1 MKYVLA
7 VRDLHYRLP
16 RQLIELLQ
24 TDAAVIVFCCCGIEH
39 IGLQQGHVGLNDFLS
54 LDVIQV
60 FIGILVLS
68 VEVLGYKVA
77 EDRKAEEGQ
86 GDGDQDRQAQQE
98 VGFQFVREL

>member
-7 VRDLHYRLP
+7 VRDLHDRLP

-24 TDAAVIVFCCCGIEH
+24 TDAAVVVFRCCGIEH
-39 IGLQQGHVGLNDFLS
+39 IGLQQGHVGLHDFLS

-68 VEVLGYKVA
+68 VEVLGDKVA
-77 EDRKAEEGQ
+77 EDRETEEGQ